1 VLAAVDVNALVQ
13 RIDTDALVA
22 NTELGSLVARSTSG
36 VASEALDAVR
46 SQGVG
51 LDGLIMRVVNR
62 ALRRD
67 LDALPAGPPRLT
79 GPPLA
84 LPAPSS
90 ESGTGE
96 PIAAGSDGS
105 TP

>member
-1 VLAAVDVNALVQ
+1 MLAAVDINALVQ

-67 LDALPAGPPRLT
+67 LDALPAGPRLLT
-79 GPPLA
+79 DAPLA
-84 LPAPSS
+84 LPAPRPN
-90 ESGTGE
+90 GDT
-96 PIAAGSDGS
+96 PSDGGGA
-105 TP
+105 P